1 MGEVRFF
8 MDDTVHA
15 WLKDYAV
22 REGITMKEAV
32 EKIILDWQQE
42 KGMKK

>member
-8 MDDTVHA
+8 MDDAIHD
-15 WLKDYAV
+15 WLKQYSG

-32 EKIILDWQQE
+32 EKIILDWKQE
-42 KGMKK
+42 KGQK